1 MEVSN
6 TVPYSLQNDYRPD
19 PALMNTR
26 PAPENP
32 SAGRRPRLPRRG
44 RPLDAGKHE
53 QILAAATDAFLQRGF
68 DGTSMDLVAR
78 RARVSKVTVYTHF
91 HSKEALF
98 GAIIDGLAGRLVRR
112 IEELAVGDLPPGAA
126 LRQFGRRYLEL
137 ALAASSI
144 DLHRV
149 VVAESARI
157 AALGPV
163 IFEHGPAQIVGSLA
177 GFLARRKELRIA
189 DPRLAAEQFLGMV
202 LGHGQLRLLLN
213 ARPAAEVRGSIAR
226 VVDHAV
232 EIFLR
237 GVGLAATKIPS

>member
-1 MEVSN
+1 
-6 TVPYSLQNDYRPD
+6 
-19 PALMNTR
+19 MNTR

-32 SAGRRPRLPRRG
+32 ARGRRAAAPRRG

-53 QILAAATDAFLQRGF
+53 RILSAATDAFLQRGF

-78 RARVSKVTVYTHF
+78 RAGVSKVTVYTHF

-98 GAIIDGLAGRLVRR
+98 GAIVDGLASRLVQR

-137 ALAASSI
+137 ALAAASV

-157 AALGPV
+157 PALGPV
-163 IFEHGPAQIVGSLA
+163 IFERGPAQVVASLA
-177 GFLARRKELRIA
+177 GFLAERKELRIA

-213 ARPAAEVRGSIAR
+213 ARPAAEVRGGIAR
-226 VVDHAV
+226 AVDHAV

-237 GVGLAATKIPS
+237 GVGATAAKTPS

>member
-1 MEVSN
+1 
-6 TVPYSLQNDYRPD
+6 
-19 PALMNTR
+19 MNTR
-26 PAPENP
+26 PPPENP
-32 SAGRRPRLPRRG
+32 AHSRPAGVARRG
-44 RPLDAGKHE
+44 RPLDTEKHE
-53 QILAAATDAFLQRGF
+53 RILAAATEAFLQGGF

-78 RARVSKVTVYTHF
+78 RAGVSKVTVYTHF

-98 GAIIDGLAGRLVRR
+98 GAIVDGLAGRLVQR
-112 IEELAVGDLPPGAA
+112 IDELAVGDLPPGAA
-126 LRQFGRRYLEL
+126 LRQFGRKYLEL

-144 DLHRV
+144 ALHRV

-157 AALGPV
+157 PALGPL
-163 IFEHGPAQIVGSLA
+163 IFEHGPAQVVASLA
-177 GFLARRKELRIA
+177 NFLARREELRVA

-213 ARPAAEVRGSIAR
+213 ARPAAEVRGNIAN

-237 GVGLAATKIPS
+237 GVQASAGKDPS

>member
-1 MEVSN
+1 MEEVN
-6 TVPYSLQNDYRPD
+6 TVPYSLQNTYGFNPR
-19 PALMNTR
+19 LMNTR

-32 SAGRRPRLPRRG
+32 ARGRRVTSPRRG

-53 QILAAATDAFLQRGF
+53 RILAAATDAFLQRGF
-68 DGTSMDLVAR
+68 DGTSMDLVAQ
-78 RARVSKVTVYTHF
+78 RAGVSKVTVYTHF
-91 HSKEALF
+91 HSKEVLF
-98 GAIIDGLAGRLVRR
+98 GAIVDGLASRLVRR

-137 ALAASSI
+137 ALAASSV

-157 AALGPV
+157 PELGPV
-163 IFEHGPAQIVGSLA
+163 IFEHGPAQVVASLA

-213 ARPAAEVRGSIAR
+213 AGPAAEVRGGIAK

-232 EIFLR
+232 EIFLC
-237 GVGLAATKIPS
+237 GVGASAAKTPS

>member
-1 MEVSN
+1 
-6 TVPYSLQNDYRPD
+6 
-19 PALMNTR
+19 MNTR
-26 PAPENP
+26 LIAEKPAH
-32 SAGRRPRLPRRG
+32 SQLAGIVRRG
-44 RPLDAGKHE
+44 RPLDAEKHE
-53 QILAAATDAFLQRGF
+53 RILAAATEAFLQGGF

-78 RARVSKVTVYTHF
+78 RAGVSKVTVYTHF

-98 GAIIDGLAGRLVRR
+98 GAIVDGLARKLVRR
-112 IEELAVGDLPPGAA
+112 IDELAVGDLPPGAA
-126 LRQFGRRYLEL
+126 LRQFGRKYLEL

-144 DLHRV
+144 ALHRV

-157 AALGPV
+157 PALGPL
-163 IFEHGPAQIVGSLA
+163 IFEHGPTQVVTSLA
-177 GFLARRKELRIA
+177 NFLARRQELRVD

-213 ARPAAEVRGSIAR
+213 AQPAAAVRGSIAR

-237 GVGLAATKIPS
+237 GVQATTGKNPS